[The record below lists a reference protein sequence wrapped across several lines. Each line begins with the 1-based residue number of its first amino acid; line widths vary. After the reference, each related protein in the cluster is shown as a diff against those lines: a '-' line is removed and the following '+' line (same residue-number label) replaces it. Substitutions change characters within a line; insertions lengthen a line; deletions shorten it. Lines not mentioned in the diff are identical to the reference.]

1 MLEGIQSKGKT
12 RDLYVPMAVIAELD
26 TFIMEERSLV
36 ETNHDY
42 LFIVNKAGF
51 TGNRLEYHSLY
62 AVFKKVSKETGIELN
77 FHDLRH
83 TFISHLTETGMD
95 ISLIRIIAGHEQI
108 ETSQKYIHISGKY
121 LKDSLAS
128 YWNKSI
134 LTGGSCHE

>member
-1 MLEGIQSKGKT
+1 MS
-12 RDLYVPMAVIAELD
+12 VIEELD
-26 TFIMEERSLV
+26 AFIMEERSSV

-42 LFIVNKAGF
+42 LFIANKAGF

-83 TFISHLTETGMD
+83 SFISYLTETGMD

-121 LKDSLAS
+121 LKESLAS
-128 YWNKSI
+128 YWDRSI
-134 LTGGSCHE
+134 LTGGISHE